1 MINIAILGFGTV
13 GSGVWDVLQKNAELI
28 ARRVTSARQ
37 ALCAGRGGFMINIA
51 ILGFGTVG
59 SGVWD
64 VLQKNAELIARRAGR
79 EIRVKRILVLEVTEN
94 PELFTSSIDDIL
106 NDPEIT
112 MAAEAIGGVKAASG
126 SWCWRLP
133 KTRSCSPAAST
144 IF

>member
-1 MINIAILGFGTV
+1 
-13 GSGVWDVLQKNAELI
+13 
-28 ARRVTSARQ
+28 
-37 ALCAGRGGFMINIA
+37 MINIA

-64 VLQKNAELIARRAGR
+64 VLQKNAELIARRAGQ

-112 MAAEAIGGVKAASG
+112 MAAEAIGGVKAAYPYVKALLASG
-126 SWCWRLP
+126 RSVVTSNKELVATHGAELLALARVWRFCL
-133 KTRSCSPAAST
+133 KPAWAAVCP
-144 IF
+144 